1 MMTLLRRAWPCA
13 QEVSD
18 DLTGDDLSLA
28 NQDDVPI
35 EISQAG
41 LLGIPQEAGPAY
53 LVDTDASYQDTPPR
67 GSFPHKIEALIFSC
81 HSSCLKKVNYLQVSN
96 KYIINIR

>member
-18 DLTGDDLSLA
+18 DLTGDDLSFA
-28 NQDDVPI
+28 NQDNVPI

-67 GSFPHKIEALIFSC
+67 GSFPHKIKALVFQLSFFMPKE
-81 HSSCLKKVNYLQVSN
+81 SKLSDN
-96 KYIINIR
+96 KITVVHC